1 MSPFT
6 DALCQ
11 AEDST
16 MPCCISEL
24 HQALIFA
31 AVQADCVLSL
41 LLSVLQYVFLT
52 PLLLIFFSSL
62 SRLVL
67 INILCWNS
75 HSSRQKWNMGC
86 WFHHMAPL
94 CLINFMNIE
103 LTDVF
108 RTKCCGS
115 MPKMVQISSCIF
127 SWLSTF
133 WKSAEPREC
142 LNDTQ
147 HMVLLCIDRHSPE
160 LVGYIAPPLL
170 HWNATAHCILPT

>member
-1 MSPFT
+1 MPSWR
-6 DALCQ
+6 L
-11 AEDST
+11 ST

-24 HQALIFA
+24 QQALIFA
-31 AVQADCVLSL
+31 AIQADCVLSL
-41 LLSVLQYVFLT
+41 LLFVLQYVFLT

-67 INILCWNS
+67 LNILCWNS

-115 MPKMVQISSCIF
+115 KPKMVQISSGILNMWAFKCRGFIFWSPCI
-127 SWLSTF
+127 
-133 WKSAEPREC
+133 K
-142 LNDTQ
+142 
-147 HMVLLCIDRHSPE
+147 HHS
-160 LVGYIAPPLL
+160 VQSSQ
-170 HWNATAHCILPT
+170 